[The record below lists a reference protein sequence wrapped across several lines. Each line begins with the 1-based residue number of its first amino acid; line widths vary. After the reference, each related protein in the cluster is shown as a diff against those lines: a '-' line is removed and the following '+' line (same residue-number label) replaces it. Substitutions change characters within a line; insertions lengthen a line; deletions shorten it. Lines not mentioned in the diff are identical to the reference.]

1 MQLDLRGWGE
11 TTPNTPGKNARFN
24 WEEFFA
30 WRAIEMGRPLLA
42 MRVSDLLAAVH
53 AQKAYKKIYVIGL
66 EGAALV
72 ALHAAA
78 LSDSIAG
85 VAAIQTIPSYQEIM
99 EHPVSQEPVSSF
111 VSGALLNYD
120 LPQLAEKIRPRPSL
134 LTTKKLDARRI
145 LEGLR
150 C

>member
-1 MQLDLRGWGE
+1 M
-11 TTPNTPGKNARFN
+11 
-24 WEEFFA
+24 
-30 WRAIEMGRPLLA
+30 
-42 MRVSDLLAAVH
+42 
-53 AQKAYKKIYVIGL
+53 IGL